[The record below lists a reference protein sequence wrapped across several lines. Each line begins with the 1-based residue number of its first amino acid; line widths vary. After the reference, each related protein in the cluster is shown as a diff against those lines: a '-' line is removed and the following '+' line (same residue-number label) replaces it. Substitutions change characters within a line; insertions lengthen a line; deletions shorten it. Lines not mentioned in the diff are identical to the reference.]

1 MKKIFLL
8 LLFTATIGYSQ
19 TLSFAPTYH
28 IGNYGLG
35 TTETGKMKPTFDWSV
50 GLYVPVTEKFAVT
63 PSVYYYFA
71 MYEDRMFE
79 ISPEPNLDY
88 YETFWYFSIEFEYT
102 FSDEPLFK

>member
-8 LLFTATIGYSQ
+8 LLLLTAASYSQ

-35 TTETGKMKPTFDWSV
+35 TTETGKMEPTLDWSV

-71 MYEDRMFE
+71 TYKDHMLEVPDL
-79 ISPEPNLDY
+79 NY
-88 YETFWYFSIEFEYT
+88 YETFWYFSLTFEYT

>member
-1 MKKIFLL
+1 MKILFLL
-8 LLFTATIGYSQ
+8 LVLVSTISYSQ

-35 TTETGKMKPTFDWSV
+35 TTETGEMEPTLDWSV
-50 GLYVPVTEKFAVT
+50 GLYVPITEKFAIT

-71 MYEDRMFE
+71 IYKEHMLE
-79 ISPEPNLDY
+79 IPTSDLDY